1 MPRMTFEQ
9 IESYLLRIN
18 CAKDLDEILRIVQK
32 QVQIFGFDRFT
43 YWLRWPST
51 ETQKPIFISTY
62 PEQFID
68 HYIANDFQS
77 HDMVGRFST
86 QTNTPFVWSGINEKY
101 PITQKQKI
109 LFDDSRS
116 VGLVSGGSIP
126 IHGPNQIQ
134 ATFSVVGDLETTEF
148 NKLFLYHRHEL
159 HILATYAHERI
170 IQLGIDD
177 SVNDLTLTSRETEI
191 LTWVSRGKTYWE
203 IGKILNIQEDTIKK
217 YMQRISALL
226 RVSNNTHAVA
236 KAIINGLIIP

>member
-1 MPRMTFEQ
+1 M
-9 IESYLLRIN
+9 
-18 CAKDLDEILRIVQK
+18 
-32 QVQIFGFDRFT
+32 
-43 YWLRWPST
+43 
-51 ETQKPIFISTY
+51 
-62 PEQFID
+62 
-68 HYIANDFQS
+68 
-77 HDMVGRFST
+77 
-86 QTNTPFVWSGINEKY
+86 WSGINEKY